1 MRQWNKVH
9 TTPLPPKATQSNVL
23 VLVIRA
29 YTRSNIC
36 PIWCLQLIK
45 AVIIN
50 KTDRVDVFSEWSC
63 FTCAVWKPVCTKGLY
78 KSRPYWSAT
87 GAFGSVWPKRSA
99 RADVATDELLFSQIV
114 ESWDREN
121 WPRRSTVDVAT
132 KIDLEE
138 CWGKSIGD
146 LWRWYHWNLVSILK
160 EEYWVQ
166 YGEHKTRI
174 PIGACTLNW
183 LVWKWFKFR

>member
-1 MRQWNKVH
+1 MCWCWWSER
-9 TTPLPPKATQSNVL
+9 TQSK
-23 VLVIRA
+23 I
-29 YTRSNIC
+29 S

-50 KTDRVDVFSEWSC
+50 KTDRVDVFSGWSC

-99 RADVATDELLFSQIV
+99 RADVATDNFFNKLLRV
-114 ESWDREN
+114 EIE
-121 WPRRSTVDVAT
+121 
-132 KIDLEE
+132 KIDPGAPPGTWRPKLIWKNVWGNQSEIYEVDTIGILFE
-138 CWGKSIGD
+138 CGKK
-146 LWRWYHWNLVSILK
+146 NTECNMVSIK
-160 EEYWVQ
+160 M
-166 YGEHKTRI
+166 I
-174 PIGACTLNW
+174 PFVDTLNW